1 MKVRALRG
9 VCIGVEKHLA
19 PGDEADMDAATVQFL
34 ASIGAVARVIDAPPA
49 EFEPAPAKPVRK
61 EK

>member
-34 ASIGAVARVIDAPPA
+34 ASIGAVARVIDALPT